1 MFSCLP
7 TQPKLVNAF
16 PLLAREIQELL
27 TKANAHELAT
37 QVNELRIVERCS
49 CEDDFCASFYTQ
61 PKPKGS
67 YGPAHRNIDLE
78 AEDGMLILDVVSGR
92 IMQIEVLYRSEIRSA
107 LRALFP

>member
-1 MFSCLP
+1 MISRLP
-7 TQPKLVNAF
+7 TQPKLVDAL
-16 PLLAREIQELL
+16 PLLAKEIQGLL
-27 TKANAHELAT
+27 TKANEHELAT

-67 YGPAHRNIDLE
+67 YGPGHRNIALE
-78 AEDGMLILDVVSGR
+78 AENGMLILDVVPGR
-92 IMQIEVLYRSEIRSA
+92 IMQIEVLYRDEIRSA